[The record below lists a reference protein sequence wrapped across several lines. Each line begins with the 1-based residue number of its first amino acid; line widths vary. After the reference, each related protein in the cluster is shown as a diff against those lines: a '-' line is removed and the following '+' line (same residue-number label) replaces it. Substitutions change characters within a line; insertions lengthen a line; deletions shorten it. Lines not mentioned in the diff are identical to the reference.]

1 MKMNVE
7 LTKISGKG
15 QIVIPQ
21 KIRKKLGIKEGM
33 RFAVYGEDDTVVL
46 KKVAVPTIEEFRKLT
61 KETARPQ
68 ITDKDIADAIQE
80 IRND

>member
-1 MKMNVE
+1 MNVE

-21 KIRKKLGIKEGM
+21 KIREKLGIKEGM

-46 KKVAVPTIEEFRKLT
+46 KKVAVPTIDEFRKLT
-61 KETARPQ
+61 KETARPK
-68 ITDKDIADAIQE
+68 ITDKDIEDAIQE
-80 IRND
+80 TRNE